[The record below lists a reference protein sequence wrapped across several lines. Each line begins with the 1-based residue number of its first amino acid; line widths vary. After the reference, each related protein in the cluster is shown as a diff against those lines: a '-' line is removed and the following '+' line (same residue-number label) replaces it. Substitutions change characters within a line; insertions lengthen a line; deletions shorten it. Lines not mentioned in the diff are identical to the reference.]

1 MSYIDHKNIEVTDFA
16 YPSSVYRAR
25 YEQPG
30 SVSDAG
36 SSSDPTYR
44 LTFGE
49 KGGESKMLSQAA
61 LCTLSVLQTVSR
73 LLVPQELDQAPNRG
87 SMTNFNGFQ
96 TRRNVVEWKNLL
108 TDFSNINNGELTVF
122 SSTSPIIPSA
132 QYSLRAYEV
141 DEELSTN
148 ILNHLEG
155 IFKKPNKWI
164 LDPDSLAQGREEE
177 FTYTSIWDDLGDDDK
192 DLLNYGKQ
200 VVCEAINL
208 TRQLLDPTMIQNL
221 MERSAGEGGEM
232 NSLLNEVHGI
242 TDHVGTLLGYV
253 THLVGFERGLL
264 KEHDTAKEELRSW
277 GECNRPSQK
286 WRDGTIKYIDQLE
299 ANIEKLSVQRS
310 NSQYGLNQ

>member
-49 KGGESKMLSQAA
+49 KGGESSDN
-61 LCTLSVLQTVSR
+61 QTHQV
-73 LLVPQELDQAPNRG
+73 VPASTRTKEKG

-200 VVCEAINL
+200 VVREAINL

-264 KEHDTAKEELRSW
+264 KEHDTAKEELRS
-277 GECNRPSQK
+277 
-286 WRDGTIKYIDQLE
+286 
-299 ANIEKLSVQRS
+299 
-310 NSQYGLNQ
+310 